1 MFPSL
6 SAFGYKGCKL
16 FPNFFRDIF
25 SSIPPDTEMHWVAPK
40 WNWRLQTTVVAW
52 LQSGSLPSRFLMF
65 PSLAAFDYKG
75 YKLFPNFFWR
85 HFSSIPSTRKRTEQ
99 RQSHPTWKPLL
110 TACFPPSKWPSLW
123 WKKVWQ
129 VFIVFVVQAKE
140 VRCFHT
146 FWWQQ
151 TWLPASNKFRS

>member
-6 SAFGYKGCKL
+6 AAFDYKGYKL

-25 SSIPPDTEMHWVAPK
+25 SSIPPDTDMHWVAPK

-75 YKLFPNFFWR
+75 YKLFPNFF
-85 HFSSIPSTRKRTEQ
+85 
-99 RQSHPTWKPLL
+99 L
-110 TACFPPSKWPSLW
+110 TAFFMDPLDTGLHGTATISPHLDDLADNGSSPTSDHLFEGKDLANFHSLCSLAQGD
-123 WKKVWQ
+123 Q
-129 VFIVFVVQAKE
+129 VLPHFLTAAN
-140 VRCFHT
+140 T
-146 FWWQQ
+146 ASSWQQ
-151 TWLPASNKFRS
+151 IRS

>member
-40 WNWRLQTTVVAW
+40 WNWRLQTMVIAW
-52 LQSGSLPSRFLMF
+52 LQSGSLPSRSLML
-65 PSLAAFDYKG
+65 PRLSTFDYKG
-75 YKLFPNFFWR
+75 CKLFPNFFWR
-85 HFSSIPSTRKRTEQ
+85 HFSWTPLTQDCTGQ
-99 RQSHPTWKPLL
+99 RQSHSTWNRLL
-110 TACFPPSKWPSLW
+110 AIDLPQQRIISLRE
-123 WKKVWQ
+123 KVWQ
-129 VFIVFVVQAKE
+129 IFIVFVVQGKE
-140 VRCFHT
+140 VRCFHA

-151 TWLPASNKFRS
+151 TWLPASNKLRS